1 MEARICCVCVTE
13 DLRTLVARRTHFEGF
28 GEVRNPIALPNLPN
42 IPARPFFRD
51 AHPTSLALKM
61 RTDGQRAVRFA
72 LSGAEDI
79 YARRWR
85 TVAESGSIMWCA
97 ESVFEYSE
105 QPGPVQKRGRSPPP
119 CEQYPAQRACQVRAR
134 EESA

>member
-1 MEARICCVCVTE
+1 M
-13 DLRTLVARRTHFEGF
+13 
-28 GEVRNPIALPNLPN
+28 RNPIALPNLPN

-85 TVAESGSIMWCA
+85 TVAESGSIVWCA
-97 ESVFEYSE
+97 EGVFEYSE
-105 QPGPVQKRGRSPPP
+105 WPGPVHGAREVARLPHVSNIRQSV
-119 CEQYPAQRACQVRAR
+119 PAQRCTDHCQ
-134 EESA
+134 